1 MYKQKNKFSP
11 VVFFAIIIFGA
22 VLCGTNHT
30 NAFGVYESGSSVIKS
45 DWQLYIDG
53 TQIDNIQ
60 EKITIRT
67 DKPTIFGYTVNNVK
81 INLLLSQVS
90 QGAYVQPIETITDSN
105 GYWIYVIETA
115 IPAGDYSLSYTLTDS
130 TGAATP
136 SELAASFEVPETLP
150 SRQSIRSII
159 NIPATSLNQLNYL
172 TGPLIVF
179 GIVVML
185 TISYILIK
193 YIISH
198 E

>member
-1 MYKQKNKFSP
+1 MYKQKKKFSLI
-11 VVFFAIIIFGA
+11 VSFAIIIFGA
-22 VLCGTNHT
+22 VLCRTNHA

-53 TQIDNIQ
+53 IRIDNLQ

-67 DKPTIFGYTVNNVK
+67 DKPTIFGYAVSNVK
-81 INLLLSQVS
+81 INLILSQVS

-105 GYWIYVIETA
+105 GYWVYVIGTA

-136 SELAASFEVPETLP
+136 SELAASFEVPEILP
-150 SRQSIRSII
+150 SKQSIRSIV
-159 NIPATSLNQLNYL
+159 NIPASSLNQLNYL

-179 GIVVML
+179 GIVLML
-185 TISYILIK
+185 SISYILIK